1 MLEKT
6 EGAIQNES
14 SRATYNIGH
23 TRHRTIKTP
32 KKTKKKTKTK
42 QTNKQTKKNTKTKQ
56 YKKQNEEKKPTT
68 LNNMDPTR
76 KPGMSSGTHKRL
88 AVET

>member
-1 MLEKT
+1 MNHPEPHTTLGTQDT
-6 EGAIQNES
+6 EQL
-14 SRATYNIGH
+14 
-23 TRHRTIKTP
+23 
-32 KKTKKKTKTK
+32 KKQKKQQKKQTK

>member
-1 MLEKT
+1 MNHPEPHTTLGTQDT
-6 EGAIQNES
+6 ERRQLKQ
-14 SRATYNIGH
+14 T
-23 TRHRTIKTP
+23 KP
-32 KKTKKKTKTK
+32 KKKNQTNK

-56 YKKQNEEKKPTT
+56 DKKQNEEKKPKT
-68 LNNMDPTR
+68 LKNMDPTR